1 MGVYHRYIQYRILT
15 GGLGYHSPYYH
26 NYYYSNQ
33 CYGGCHS
40 FSHCE
45 YGICQCSYGYQRLEG
60 QCVSEAEMYSLER
73 SGRSQSFDPHIT
85 CLGTDVTC
93 QNIDINLICVE
104 DTDKC
109 DCRNDMKWNNE

>member
-1 MGVYHRYIQYRILT
+1 
-15 GGLGYHSPYYH
+15 
-26 NYYYSNQ
+26 
-33 CYGGCHS
+33 
-40 FSHCE
+40 
-45 YGICQCSYGYQRLEG
+45 
-60 QCVSEAEMYSLER
+60 MYSLER

-93 QNIDINLICVE
+93 QNIDINLICVQ